1 MKRVVFTA
9 IMTAAVLC
17 MQAAEPIKVKLYA
30 DGPKESTY
38 VSEPESNV
46 NNRLRNVTEPRM
58 EVFLPEGESTG
69 RFVVICPG
77 GGYVHITIDSEGYE
91 VAKWLNERGVAAGV
105 LTYRTPNTHGDA
117 TINDVL
123 RAVELTR
130 EMAAEWK
137 VDPAKV
143 GVMGFSAGGHLASM
157 AVTKYN
163 SPKNR
168 PDFGILVYPVI
179 TMDLAQT
186 HGGSRMNL
194 LGEVSDE
201 VANGYSAELLVDEN
215 TPTCFLAHCDDD
227 RAVPPYNSISFY
239 AALKRAGVKGEL
251 HVYPK
256 GGHGWGFKNPF
267 PMREEFNVSLERW
280 LKGLDE
286 PEPQFPPRGERPQ
299 GAPRQAR

>member
-1 MKRVVFTA
+1 MKQIFLTTVMLV
-9 IMTAAVLC
+9 AAFCL
-17 MQAAEPIKVKLYA
+17 QAAEPFKVKLYPN
-30 DGPKESTY
+30 GPKESTY
-38 VSEPESNV
+38 VTEPETNV

-77 GGYVHITIDSEGYE
+77 GGYVHITIESEGYE
-91 VAKWLNERGVAAGV
+91 VARWLNKRGIAAGV

-130 EMAAEWK
+130 ENAAEWK

-163 SPKNR
+163 SEKNR
-168 PDFGILVYPVI
+168 PDFGILIYPVI
-179 TMDLAQT
+179 TLNMGKT
-186 HGGSRMNL
+186 HAGSRLNL

-201 VANGYSAELLVDEN
+201 VADKYSAEKLVNSN

-239 AALKRAGVKGEL
+239 AAMKEHGVKGEL
-251 HVYPK
+251 HVYPR
-256 GGHGWGFKNPF
+256 GGHGWGFLNPF
-267 PMREEFNVSLERW
+267 PMRAEFDASLERW

-286 PEPQFPPRGERPQ
+286 PEPQFPRGPRR
-299 GAPRQAR
+299 